1 MDHIFRV
8 MAIVL
13 AGIAIYLYWVG
24 SSDGLYFAIVLACVA
39 FFLGIRVQV
48 KRRNDERERAILADQ
63 DEASR

>member
-13 AGIAIYLYWVG
+13 ACIAVYLYWVG

-48 KRRNDERERAILADQ
+48 KRRNDERQGSTLADQ
-63 DEASR
+63 DKTSG